1 MIPLNLVPFECT
13 VIHNALR
20 LFIREEIANIKHD
33 RLENKAIY
41 TRDFTTNNLKT
52 FGNLIMKFQMRNA
65 TR

>member
-41 TRDFTTNNLKT
+41 PREENIIKAQ
-52 FGNLIMKFQMRNA
+52 NLIKKLDIAQRG
-65 TR
+65 